1 MNTLSLAQAL
11 KQKNRLAGE
20 STRLREIVKRENSRK
35 ESTPARA
42 DVRAS
47 YNELVAASRQLATLK
62 GAISTANAGAADFT
76 RGIYGKLNLQ
86 AELRGLIAFLDEL
99 STKEGEEVERVGFLS
114 RDEASKTV
122 FVAEI
127 KRDEVDRLKREFQ
140 KEIEVLQ
147 DEIDEFNAATRINV
161 A

>member
-1 MNTLSLAQAL
+1 MNTINLAQAL

-47 YNELVAASRQLATLK
+47 FNELVATSRQLAVLK
-62 GAISTANAGAADFT
+62 GAISTANAGALESA

-86 AELRGLIAFLDEL
+86 AELRGLIAFLGEVP
-99 STKEGEEVERVGFLS
+99 TKEGEEVERVGFLS
-114 RDEASKTV
+114 RDEASKV
-122 FVAEI
+122 NFVAEI

-140 KEIEVLQ
+140 REIEVLQ
-147 DEIDEFNAATRINV
+147 DEIDEFNAATRISV